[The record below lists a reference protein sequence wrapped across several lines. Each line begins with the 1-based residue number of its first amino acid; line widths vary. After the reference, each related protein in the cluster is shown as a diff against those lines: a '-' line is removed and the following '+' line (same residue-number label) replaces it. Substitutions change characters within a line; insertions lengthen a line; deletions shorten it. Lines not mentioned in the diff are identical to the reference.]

1 VEQLA
6 PVVVVSNQKGGV
18 GKTTTVVNL
27 AAYAGLAGK
36 KVLVVDND
44 PQANASS
51 ALNKTPFENSIYSGA
66 EAVSTSA
73 DGVSL
78 VPSGADLA
86 DQERRLAG
94 EVGGSLALRDRLKA
108 HRVNFDLIIVDCP
121 PNLTCLPTNALL
133 AATHLLV
140 PLQSEYFALEGLSQ
154 LLAHVDSLRQD
165 HELQLTLCGILLT
178 MATPGSALS
187 HGVASEV
194 RRHFGDSVFSAAIP
208 RDESAAAAPSHARAL
223 VDHDPLSPAALAY
236 LAATKEL
243 LQRLGLSGQ
252 RPAASDQRP
261 ATSALRPAASPE
273 PR

>member
-1 VEQLA
+1 MFHVERLA
-6 PVVVVSNQKGGV
+6 PVLVVSNQKGGV

-36 KVLVVDND
+36 RVLVVDND

-51 ALNKTPFENSIYSGA
+51 ALNKTAFEHSIYSGA
-66 EAVSTSA
+66 EPVETSA
-73 DGVSL
+73 EGVRL

-94 EVGGSLALRDRLKA
+94 STGGSLALRDRLRA
-108 HRVNFDLIIVDCP
+108 HRVNFDLVIVDCP

-154 LLAHVDSLRQD
+154 LLAHVDGLRQD
-165 HELQLTLCGILLT
+165 HELQLNLCGILLT
-178 MATPGSALS
+178 MATPGSGLS
-187 HGVASEV
+187 SAVEAEV
-194 RRHFGDSVFSAAIP
+194 RRHFNQGVFTAVIP
-208 RDESAAAAPSHARAL
+208 RDETAAAAPSHARAL
-223 VDHDPLSPAALAY
+223 VDHDPLCPAALAY

-243 LQRLGLSGQ
+243 LSRLGLSRQ
-252 RPAASDQRP
+252 PAARP
-261 ATSALRPAASPE
+261 ESA
-273 PR
+273 

>member
-1 VEQLA
+1 M
-6 PVVVVSNQKGGV
+6 
-18 GKTTTVVNL
+18 VNL

-36 KVLVVDND
+36 RILVVDND

-51 ALNKTPFENSIYSGA
+51 ALNKTPFEHSIYSGA
-66 EAVSTSA
+66 EPVSTSA
-73 DGVSL
+73 DGVYL
-78 VPSGADLA
+78 VPSGSDLA

-94 EVGGSLALRDRLKA
+94 AVGGSLALRERLKP

-154 LLAHVDSLRQD
+154 LLAHVDALRQD
-165 HELQLTLCGILLT
+165 HELHVTLCGILLT
-178 MATPGSALS
+178 MAVPGSALS
-187 HGVASEV
+187 QGVASEV
-194 RRHFGDSVFSAAIP
+194 RRHFGEGVFKVAIP
-208 RDESAAAAPSHARAL
+208 RDESAAAAPSHARSL

-243 LQRLGLSGQ
+243 LTRLDLLAPQPPTPNPQGQ
-252 RPAASDQRP
+252 
-261 ATSALRPAASPE
+261 
-273 PR
+273 

>member
-1 VEQLA
+1 VERLA
-6 PVVVVSNQKGGV
+6 PVLVVSNQKGGV

-36 KVLVVDND
+36 RILVVDND

-51 ALNKTPFENSIYSGA
+51 ALNKTPFEHSIYSGA
-66 EAVSTSA
+66 EPVTTSA
-73 DGVSL
+73 EGVYL
-78 VPSGADLA
+78 VPSGSDLA
-86 DQERRLAG
+86 DQERQLAG
-94 EVGGSLALRDRLKA
+94 AVGGSLALRERLKI
-108 HRVNFDLIIVDCP
+108 HRVNFDLVIVDCP

-154 LLAHVDSLRQD
+154 LLAHVDGLRQD

-178 MATPGSALS
+178 MATTGSALS
-187 HGVASEV
+187 QGVASEV
-194 RRHFGDSVFSAAIP
+194 RRHFGEGVFNAVIP

-243 LQRLGLSGQ
+243 LTRLGLLAPIPNTPG
-252 RPAASDQRP
+252 
-261 ATSALRPAASPE
+261 L
-273 PR
+273 

>member
-1 VEQLA
+1 MEQLA

-51 ALNKTPFENSIYSGA
+51 ALNKTPFEHSIYSGA
-66 EAVSTSA
+66 EAVGTSA
-73 DGVSL
+73 EGVSL

-94 EVGGSLALRDRLKA
+94 EVGGSLALRDRLKS
-108 HRVNFDLIIVDCP
+108 HRVHFDLIIVDCP

-154 LLAHVDSLRQD
+154 LLAHVDGLRQD

-178 MATPGSALS
+178 MATPGSPLS

-194 RRHFGDSVFSAAIP
+194 RRHFGDSVFAAAIP

-252 RPAASDQRP
+252 RPAASSQ
-261 ATSALRPAASPE
+261 RPAASPE